1 MKQRRA
7 AEGTPTFLLEDPP
20 AGSMDQA
27 LTNRIIDHA
36 FLSYAF
42 RPMFLGLGIFALLNM
57 AMWIGPLVGAI
68 PIVGAYG
75 PLWHAHEM
83 LFGFALAAVAGFLLT
98 AVATWTG
105 RPPVQG
111 LPLLALCLAWLLG
124 RVAMATGLPPSTGLA
139 AIAMVFPVML
149 TVLVAREIILGGS
162 RRNYPVVALV
172 VTLTLLNGLY
182 HLGTL
187 GVIPG
192 VGRLAVL
199 AALYVLVVLV
209 TVIAGR
215 IVPAFTGNWLR
226 ARGSAR
232 LPASTPWVER
242 LILPVTGL
250 TGVLAVVLP
259 HHLLTGVTAALAA
272 VLHTLRLSRWRGL
285 STLAEPLLFVLHVA
299 YAWLPVGFAI
309 LAAAVWSDAVPS
321 SAAFHAFGVGAIGM
335 MILAV
340 TSRVALG
347 HTGRPLHA
355 DSVTVISYV
364 ALAIAVVARIAAPA
378 AGSHY
383 LMAIAIAALGW
394 IVAWSLFLW
403 TYTPI
408 LLRPRNTS

>member
-1 MKQRRA
+1 M
-7 AEGTPTFLLEDPP
+7 
-20 AGSMDQA
+20 
-27 LTNRIIDHA
+27 TNRISNHA

-111 LPLLALCLAWLLG
+111 LPLLMLFAAWLLG
-124 RVAMATGLPPSTGLA
+124 RIVMAMGLPPSTWLA
-139 AIAMVFPVML
+139 GVAMVFPVLL
-149 TVLVAREIILGGS
+149 TVFVAREVILGGS
-162 RRNYPVVALV
+162 RRNYQVVGMVAA
-172 VTLTLLNGLY
+172 LTLLDGLY
-182 HLGTL
+182 HLSTL
-187 GVIPG
+187 GIIPG
-192 VGRLAVL
+192 ARRLALL
-199 AALYVLVVLV
+199 AALYLLVVLV

-215 IVPAFTGNWLR
+215 IIPSFTANWLR

-232 LPASTPWVER
+232 LPASIAWVER
-242 LILPVTGL
+242 LAVPMTAV
-250 TGVLAVVLP
+250 TGVLAVVLTD
-259 HHLLTGVTAALAA
+259 HLLTGIAAALTAL
-272 VLHTLRLSRWRGL
+272 VHTLRLVRWRGL

-299 YAWLPVGFAI
+299 YAWLPAGFAL
-309 LAAAVWSDAVPS
+309 LAAAILSDTLPS
-321 SAAFHAFGVGAIGM
+321 SIALHAFGVGAIGT

-355 DSVTVISYV
+355 DYVTVISYV
-364 ALAIAVVARIAAPA
+364 ALAIAVVARITAPA
-378 AGSHY
+378 ADNHY
-383 LMAIAIAALGW
+383 LTVIAIAALGW
-394 IVAWSLFLW
+394 FVAWSLFLW

-408 LLRPRNTS
+408 LLRPRSNSR